1 MGMCV
6 YACMHTWVRRLLN
19 ETQRLKS
26 ALTVL
31 KDEQLASDEQQRAMR
46 QLGAVRSMEDTK
58 WLASSPEP
66 RIGRVSLQER
76 TPAASRGPGCDA
88 SGHARLATSAPGLA
102 APAPDSLRTTLALH
116 RSDQKTEL
124 AATMLQ
130 RLEENR
136 QSGAT
141 ASSPCASSRRGPAKL
156 RPCVTLRIAT
166 RSLLRLCTDGTLL
179 ANCVR
184 TPCRVGRGECRPFA
198 LNLYRAVIGVR
209 TGSGQV
215 PIGDSAEGAEGLCR
229 RPSALVLEEPEA
241 RSGSC
246 QAYYKRTP

>member
-1 MGMCV
+1 MASGVSLVVRAPAGAVVFSIVCAGTYLPGGVRVRARVGIRSSWCRRVCRVCACRAHAHAWHMQVRRDSSVCGWICMGMCV

-66 RIGRVSLQER
+66 RNGRVSLQER

-88 SGHARLATSAPGLA
+88 NGHARLATSAPGLA
-102 APAPDSLRTTLALH
+102 APAPDSVRTMLALH
-116 RSDQKTEL
+116 RSDKKTEL

-136 QSGAT
+136 QSGGT
-141 ASSPCASSRRGPAKL
+141 PYSPCASSRRRPAKL
-156 RPCVTLRIAT
+156 
-166 RSLLRLCTDGTLL
+166 G
-179 ANCVR
+179 
-184 TPCRVGRGECRPFA
+184 
-198 LNLYRAVIGVR
+198 
-209 TGSGQV
+209 
-215 PIGDSAEGAEGLCR
+215 
-229 RPSALVLEEPEA
+229 LVLPCEL
-241 RSGSC
+241 RFGL
-246 QAYYKRTP
+246 YYDCTRTALC

>member
-1 MGMCV
+1 MGVLLIVCAPAGAVVFSIGCAGRVGSACARVGIRSSWCRRVCRVCACRAHAHAWHMQVRRDSSVCGWICMGMCV
-6 YACMHTWVRRLLN
+6 YACVHTWVRRLLN

-102 APAPDSLRTTLALH
+102 APAPDSVRTMLALH
-116 RSDQKTEL
+116 RSDKKTEL

-136 QSGAT
+136 QSGDT
-141 ASSPCASSRRGPAKL
+141 PYSPCASSRRRPAKL
-156 RPCVTLRIAT
+156 
-166 RSLLRLCTDGTLL
+166 G
-179 ANCVR
+179 
-184 TPCRVGRGECRPFA
+184 
-198 LNLYRAVIGVR
+198 
-209 TGSGQV
+209 
-215 PIGDSAEGAEGLCR
+215 
-229 RPSALVLEEPEA
+229 LVLPCEL
-241 RSGSC
+241 RFGL
-246 QAYYKRTP
+246 YYDCTRTALC